1 MGSNVRGVSGETFF
15 MKRIIQLSGHQINIF
30 TIIVT
35 LTFIFRIIMAL
46 RLACWTCLSV
56 IHSPLTDYLERD
68 YILPA
73 FN

>member
-1 MGSNVRGVSGETFF
+1 MLVYVHE
-15 MKRIIQLSGHQINIF
+15 INIF

-56 IHSPLTDYLERD
+56 IHSPPTDYLERD
-68 YILPA
+68 YIVPA